1 MDKTFNFLG
10 ICKRAG
16 ALVTGEEAA
25 GGAMRA
31 GKAKLLITALDAGEN
46 GRDRAE
52 KTAEACSVCAV
63 RLPYDKDSLGELL
76 GKRVCAVCAITD
88 KNLALAFLEKLAAE
102 REEYVLSLNEL
113 KDSLKTRRERRRENG
128 GQAKV

>member
-16 ALVTGEEAA
+16 ALITGEEAA

-31 GKAKLLITALDAGEN
+31 GKAKLLMTAADAGEN
-46 GRDRAE
+46 SRDRSERCAE
-52 KTAEACSVCAV
+52 TCAVCAV

-76 GKRVCAVCAITD
+76 GKRVCAIIAITD

-102 REEYVLSLNEL
+102 REEYTASLEKL
-113 KDSLKTRRERRRENG
+113 RDSLKTRRERRRENMA
-128 GQAKV
+128 QS